1 MTSNDLLSLASPQGI
16 TLDPCLLKDYPIGTY
31 FYAVHHQSIAEP
43 LTEPLANRI
52 HYILTEKP
60 ANERKTRL
68 AALRPLLDQKARA
81 TCDKACAKARAAY
94 AKARAAYAKACDKAS
109 AAYDKACD
117 KARAT
122 CDKAY
127 AKACDKAYAK
137 ARAAYDKAMLALW
150 NREYPGHPAWGEN
163 GLVFPKKEA

>member
-68 AALRPLLDQKARA
+68 AALRPVLDQKACAKARA
-81 TCDKACAKARAAY
+81 TCDKA
-94 AKARAAYAKACDKAS
+94 
-109 AAYDKACD
+109 
-117 KARAT
+117 
-122 CDKAY
+122 
-127 AKACDKAYAK
+127 
-137 ARAAYDKAMLALW
+137 MLAFW